1 MGQHRTAR
9 LGSSGKT
16 SKMLI
21 EDYGLIGDMQSA
33 ALVGR
38 NGSIDWL
45 CLPRFDSASC
55 FSAVVG
61 DERHGRWL
69 VAPAG
74 DIRSTSRR
82 YRPGTLVLETD
93 FEVADGAVRVIDF
106 MPRRGSGPPRVM
118 RIVEGL
124 RGTVPMRMDLALRPD
139 YGSITPWVD
148 AAADG
153 IVATAGPD
161 AFRLSTPLPL
171 SIEDGSVRSD
181 FVIAPGA
188 RERLTL
194 TWHLS
199 YEQTPPVEDADSA
212 LARTDASWREWSGR
226 CSYEGAYRDE
236 VLTSLIALKAM
247 TSETTGAV
255 IAAPTTSLPEEI
267 GGVRNWDYRYSW
279 LRDSVL
285 ALEAL
290 LDAGYT
296 EEAVAYRDYLL
307 RVGTGDPAAIQI
319 MYGVGGERR
328 LIEFELPHLPGY
340 EGSGPVRI
348 GNAASEQFQLDVY
361 GEVAAVMS
369 LAVERLGRI
378 EPRLWPRWRA
388 IVDYVGTIW
397 RRPDDGIWEARGPQR
412 HYTYSKVMA
421 WVVFDRAVRI
431 AERFALDAPL
441 DHWKQIR
448 DEIHAEVCE
457 RGYDPG
463 RRTFTQYYGSR
474 ELDASVLN
482 IPLVGFLPGTDDR
495 VTGTIDAVWGE
506 LGRDSFVS
514 RYSTAETDDGL
525 PGDEGQFLACSFWLV
540 SALALNG
547 RSDEARTLFERL
559 TGLAND
565 LGLLAEEYDVGR
577 RRQVGNFPQAFS
589 HLTLVLAARAI
600 SDAETAAAPS
610 AAVREPSHD
619 YRHRPSHAGT

>member
-1 MGQHRTAR
+1 
-9 LGSSGKT
+9 
-16 SKMLI
+16 MLI

-38 NGSIDWL
+38 NGAIDWL

-74 DIRSTSRR
+74 EIRSTSRR

-212 LARTDASWREWSGR
+212 LARTEAWWREWSGR
-226 CSYEGAYRDE
+226 CSYEGGYRDE

-247 TSETTGAV
+247 TSEQTGAV

-388 IVDYVGTIW
+388 IVDYVETIW

-421 WVVFDRAVRI
+421 WVVFDRAVRV
-431 AERFALDAPL
+431 AERFGMEAPAER
-441 DHWKQIR
+441 WAAIR

-457 RGYDPG
+457 QGYDPE
-463 RRTFTQYYGSR
+463 RHTFTQYYGSK

-482 IPLVGFLPGTDDR
+482 IPIVGFLPGDDER
-495 VTGTIDAVWGE
+495 VTGTIDAVWRE

-540 SALALNG
+540 NALARNG
-547 RSDEARTLFERL
+547 RVEDARTLFERL
-559 TGLAND
+559 IGLSND
-565 LGLLAEEYDVGR
+565 LGLLAEEYDVARG
-577 RRQVGNFPQAFS
+577 RQVGNFPQAFS
-589 HLTLVLAARAI
+589 HLTLILAARAI
-600 SDAETAAAPS
+600 ATAQERATAAVS
-610 AAVREPSHD
+610 
-619 YRHRPSHAGT
+619 